1 MPIELLI
8 LGSRPHFSPSPP
20 LSSLYPAHLQPH
32 WGDCWWVIG
41 GGFLSTAFPRRRLR
55 RKTREGRLLEDLKGK
70 VRVMEEGEG
79 WG

>member
-1 MPIELLI
+1 M
-8 LGSRPHFSPSPP
+8 GNR
-20 LSSLYPAHLQPH
+20 
-32 WGDCWWVIG
+32 

-55 RKTREGRLLEDLKGK
+55 RKTRKGRLLKDLEGK